1 MDNSAIIS
9 QLQAICAEEIGNNE
23 QVLAENKW
31 LRRYAEITLDGNA
44 YLCQLS
50 INRKGKRE
58 KQRQIQS

>member
-1 MDNSAIIS
+1 MDYSAIIS
-9 QLQAICAEEIGNNE
+9 KLQVICAEEISNNE

-31 LRRYAEITLDGNA
+31 LRRYAEISLDGNV

-50 INRKGKRE
+50 IKRKGKRE

>member
-9 QLQAICAEEIGNNE
+9 QFQTICAEEIGNNE

-31 LRRYAEITLDGNA
+31 LRRYAEITLDGNV

-50 INRKGKRE
+50 IKRKGKHE
-58 KQRQIQS
+58 EQG